1 MPHTDTIRVARAL
14 LEAVTPLKSDCGRQ
28 CAAACC
34 RPDAD
39 GQGGMLLF
47 PGEEAFYTPPPD
59 WAAVTNS
66 GVEALGRPLLFLT
79 CDGCCPRANR
89 PLACR
94 IFPLTPL
101 ADGNGGVTVGLDVR
115 AWPICPLMPHG
126 INGLS
131 RAFTTAAAAAA
142 VILWTDDVC
151 RAYIRLLTE
160 RLSLY
165 REGL

>member
-1 MPHTDTIRVARAL
+1 MPQTDTIHAARAL
-14 LEAVTPLKSDCGRQ
+14 LETVTPLQRDCGLA

-47 PGEEAFYTPPPD
+47 PGEEALYTPAPD
-59 WAAVTNS
+59 WAAVTDS
-66 GVEALGRPLLFLT
+66 GIKALGRPLLFLT
-79 CDGCCPRANR
+79 CDGHCPRSNR

-101 ADGNGGVTVGLDVR
+101 AEEGGGVTVALDVR
-115 AWPICPLMPHG
+115 AWPVCPLMPHG
-126 INGLS
+126 VGGLS
-131 RAFTTAAAAAA
+131 RTFVAAAAAA
-142 VILWTDDVC
+142 SSLLWADEAC

-165 REGL
+165 RAL